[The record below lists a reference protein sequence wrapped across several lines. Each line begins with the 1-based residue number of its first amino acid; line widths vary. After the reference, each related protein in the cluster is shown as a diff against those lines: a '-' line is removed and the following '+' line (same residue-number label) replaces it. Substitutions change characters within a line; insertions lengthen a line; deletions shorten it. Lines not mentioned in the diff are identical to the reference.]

1 MNILNWLSKNKIEI
15 SDEQKVNLEEQLKG
29 KKEEAINPPAE
40 NSVKEESTEPNYK
53 NLYEE
58 QLKANKVQGEEFTN
72 YKSDQ
77 SQVLKV
83 LENLRIV
90 NQPAKVQFH
99 QTYDEDEEINKE
111 DIANIKKNPKLSS
124 KL

>member
-1 MNILNWLSKNKIEI
+1 MNILNWLSKNKIKI

-40 NSVKEESTEPNYK
+40 NSVKEESIEPNYK

-90 NQPAKVQFH
+90 NQPANTNPP
-99 QTYDEDEEINKE
+99 TYNEDEEINKV

>member
-1 MNILNWLSKNKIEI
+1 MVKELWIWFNWLSKNKIEI
-15 SDEQKVNLEEQLKG
+15 SDEQKVNLEEQLKE

-58 QLKANKVQGEEFTN
+58 QLKANIKVQGEEFTN

-77 SQVLKV
+77 NQVLKV
-83 LENLRIV
+83 LETLRIV
-90 NQPAKVQFH
+90 NQPAN
-99 QTYDEDEEINKE
+99 TNST
-111 DIANIKKNPKLSS
+111 NLWWRWRN
-124 KL
+124 